1 MIEQFLNDFLM
12 RAILAGVVVAVLCG
26 PLGCFIVWRRMAYFG
41 DTLAHAALLGVALA
55 FLLHINLTLAV
66 FGLAASIAVLT
77 LFLGRRASLSS
88 DAVLGMLSHAGLA
101 LGMIVL
107 GLLDNPQ
114 MNLMGF
120 LFGDILAVSR
130 QDIVVIGLC
139 GIGVLLVLGVIWR
152 SLIAA
157 TVSVDIA
164 TAEDIKPERLHLIF
178 MLLMALVI
186 ALAMKI
192 VGVLLI
198 TAMLIIPA
206 AAARNLA
213 RSPEQMALYAA
224 LMGSVSVVAGLYG
237 SLWWDTPAGPSI
249 VLAAFGVFLLSLL
262 CNRRER

>member
-1 MIEQFLNDFLM
+1 MIDSLLDDFLV
-12 RAILAGVVVAVLCG
+12 RAILAGVIVAVLSG

-55 FLLHINLTLAV
+55 FLLHIDLTLAV

-77 LFLGRRASLSS
+77 ILLGKRASLSS
-88 DAVLGMLSHAGLA
+88 DSLLGMLSHAGLA

-107 GLLDNPQ
+107 GLLENPQ
-114 MNLMGF
+114 INLMGF

-130 QDIVVIGLC
+130 QDIAVIGLC
-139 GIGVLLVLGVIWR
+139 GIGVIAVLWGIWR
-152 SLIAA
+152 ALIAA

-164 TAEDIKPERLHLIF
+164 AAEGIKPERLNLIF

-198 TAMLIIPA
+198 TSMLIMPA
-206 AAARNLA
+206 ATARNLA
-213 RSPEQMALYAA
+213 RSPEQMAVYASTI
-224 LMGSVSVVAGLYG
+224 GSVAVILGLYG

-249 VLAAFGVFLLSLL
+249 VLAAFGIFLLSLL
-262 CNRRER
+262 RNRQA